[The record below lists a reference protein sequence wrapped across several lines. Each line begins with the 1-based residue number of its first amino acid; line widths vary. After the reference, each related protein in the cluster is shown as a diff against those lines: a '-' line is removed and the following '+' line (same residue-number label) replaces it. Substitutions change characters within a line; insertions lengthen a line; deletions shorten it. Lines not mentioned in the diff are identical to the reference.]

1 MRKGLYTTAFSVL
14 WLRCRRGEGEGLFS
28 VAEARRRRRKGL
40 EWKEEEE
47 EAVYPRQRPEEE
59 ERDFQ
64 AAQGAPLPTT
74 LYTHT
79 HPPSLSPSL
88 FALLAKRRSMAWG
101 RGEGAAQETRRRE
114 EMWHKES
121 SQRGSSTNAGR
132 IKYLSTFCE
141 NFSPPCRW

>member
-1 MRKGLYTTAFSVL
+1 M
-14 WLRCRRGEGEGLFS
+14 
-28 VAEARRRRRKGL
+28 

-101 RGEGAAQETRRRE
+101 RGEGAAQETRENVAQGEQPAGLIHKRR
-114 EMWHKES
+114 
-121 SQRGSSTNAGR
+121 AD
-132 IKYLSTFCE
+132 
-141 NFSPPCRW
+141 

>member
-14 WLRCRRGEGEGLFS
+14 WLRCRRGEREGLFS
-28 VAEARRRRRKGL
+28 AAEARRRRKGL

-79 HPPSLSPSL
+79 HPPPPHSLP
-88 FALLAKRRSMAWG
+88 FWRKGGAWHGG
-101 RGEGAAQETRRRE
+101 RGEGAAQETGRRE

-121 SQRGSSTNAGR
+121 SQGGSSTNAGR

>member
-79 HPPSLSPSL
+79 HPPPPHSLP
-88 FALLAKRRSMAWG
+88 FWRKGGAWLGG